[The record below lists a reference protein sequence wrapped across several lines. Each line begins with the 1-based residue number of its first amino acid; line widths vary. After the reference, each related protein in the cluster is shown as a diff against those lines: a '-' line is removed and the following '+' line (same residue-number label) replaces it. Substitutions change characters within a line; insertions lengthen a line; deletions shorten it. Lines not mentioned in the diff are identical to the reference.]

1 MGHEDETFEE
11 FTARYDRCGM
21 GRRMK
26 AAERKLIGPLF
37 WGKSWRKDVAGAQ
50 LTD

>member
-1 MGHEDETFEE
+1 M
-11 FTARYDRCGM
+11 
-21 GRRMK
+21 RMK
-26 AAERKLIGPLF
+26 RLRSLRLGMTVVAWEGERKLQNANPSGGFF